1 MSSQVAITVKR
12 KAIRYPTKQLESG
25 MNINPCRL
33 KALVFKNEHAYQR
46 DGVDVQHHIYLMEK
60 HYQ

>member
-1 MSSQVAITVKR
+1 MSSQGATNVKR
-12 KAIRYPTKQLESG
+12 KTIRYPIKQFESS

-33 KALVFKNEHAYQR
+33 KALAFKNEHAYQR